1 MRVFQ
6 GLVTAYISSHKYKE
20 ALTAAKAN
28 TAPTKSPRLT
38 VASRPAPQSFVA
50 RRALSPA

>member
-20 ALTAAKAN
+20 ALTAAKA
-28 TAPTKSPRLT
+28 TLACRICAAFLPIFLQWGG
-38 VASRPAPQSFVA
+38 A
-50 RRALSPA
+50 